1 MKLTERAAKQKINLI
16 RRGLINL
23 GISLRLDIK
32 SEEYIELLN
41 LCSDLRL
48 VETYLSTKD
57 FPDSLEDNY
66 LKDT

>member
-41 LCSDLRL
+41 LA
-48 VETYLSTKD
+48 
-57 FPDSLEDNY
+57 
-66 LKDT
+66 LKYCNFRVKLALFFMLFLYYIN

>member
-41 LCSDLRL
+41 LCSDLGL